1 MLTARTAGP
10 VSIDLQIIVIDLDVD
25 ISSISGITSQEAKD
39 VCLFPAALNGE
50 MRTRR
55 CTPFSERR

>member
-1 MLTARTAGP
+1 MLASRTAGP
-10 VSIDLQIIVIDLDVD
+10 VSIDLQIIIIDFNID
-25 ISSISGITSQEAKD
+25 IFLNIRDHIAGRKD

-50 MRTRR
+50 IRTRR